1 MKPLVRELEIVLN
14 GYCEENESN
23 TPDFILAKFMLACLE
38 NFNVATRERDRWY
51 GVHLEPGN
59 KYFKKGG
66 ASMDRDITQ
75 SELNEMATN
84 MKDVADGYDDAMA
97 AIRARGL
104 AAEVVSPQ
112 EAIDY
117 LADKVATLQR
127 EVQECERERDEL
139 SKDLEDVRKQLTGY
153 KDQHR
158 RDREYISRLQRAVGI
173 SKGEALR

>member
-1 MKPLVRELEIVLN
+1 
-14 GYCEENESN
+14 
-23 TPDFILAKFMLACLE
+23 
-38 NFNVATRERDRWY
+38 
-51 GVHLEPGN
+51 
-59 KYFKKGG
+59 
-66 ASMDRDITQ
+66 MDRDITQ

-127 EVQECERERDEL
+127 EVQECERKRDEL
-139 SKDLEDVRKQLTGY
+139 SKDLEDVRKQLICLVDRIMPYALSG
-153 KDQHR
+153 KDCPTYA
-158 RDREYISRLQRAVGI
+158 DARAAQI
-173 SKGEALR
+173 EEGE

>member
-1 MKPLVRELEIVLN
+1 ME
-14 GYCEENESN
+14 
-23 TPDFILAKFMLACLE
+23 
-38 NFNVATRERDRWY
+38 
-51 GVHLEPGN
+51 
-59 KYFKKGG
+59 
-66 ASMDRDITQ
+66 RDITQ

-84 MKDVADGYDDAMA
+84 MKEVADGYDDAMA

-117 LADKVATLQR
+117 LADRVATLQG
-127 EVQECERERDEL
+127 EVRACERERDEL
-139 SKDLEDVRKQLTGY
+139 SRDLEEVRRQLTGY

-158 RDREYISRLQRAVGI
+158 RDREYIGRLQREVGI

>member
-1 MKPLVRELEIVLN
+1 
-14 GYCEENESN
+14 
-23 TPDFILAKFMLACLE
+23 
-38 NFNVATRERDRWY
+38 
-51 GVHLEPGN
+51 
-59 KYFKKGG
+59 
-66 ASMDRDITQ
+66 MDRDITQ

-173 SKGEALR
+173 SKGEVLR

>member
-1 MKPLVRELEIVLN
+1 MEQ
-14 GYCEENESN
+14 
-23 TPDFILAKFMLACLE
+23 
-38 NFNVATRERDRWY
+38 
-51 GVHLEPGN
+51 
-59 KYFKKGG
+59 
-66 ASMDRDITQ
+66 DITQ

-127 EVQECERERDEL
+127 EVQECERERDER